1 MDKPTTDEI
10 RLWSQLNFARYGY
23 ADDPKL
29 ANVIDRSSA
38 YVCWVTGQRVDA
50 PLLDAS
56 MSPTGNP
63 LDLEPIMDQAIQMRV
78 EQVVLQG
85 RTGYLGSAAEMD
97 VIQSFSAGSYSEQR
111 ARGGFASRTGAAE
124 KSINKWPSL
133 EELLWML
140 MTEERFAFWLA
151 FVSGQPIP
159 ASWVEEINWT
169 RAGTAVTFF
178 EPWDRYVVAGL
189 ESAPLI

>member
-1 MDKPTTDEI
+1 MDKPTVDEI
-10 RLWSQLNFARYGY
+10 RLWSRVKFAREGY
-23 ADDPKL
+23 ADDEKL
-29 ANVIDRSSA
+29 ANVIDRSAA
-38 YVCWVTGQRVDA
+38 YVSWVTGQRVDA
-50 PLLDAS
+50 VTLDAS
-56 MSPTGNP
+56 MSPTGSP

-97 VIQSFSAGSYSEQR
+97 VIQSFSAGGYSEQR

-151 FVSGQPIP
+151 FVSGQPL
-159 ASWVEEINWT
+159 ASFWVEEIDW
-169 RAGTAVTFF
+169 RQAGTGVTFF
-178 EPWDRYVVAGL
+178 EPWDRYVLAP
-189 ESAPLI
+189 ESSMV